1 MGTKNFFLPL
11 IYVHIQHL
19 TICIFT
25 LEPRTTFTYENFV
38 VENSPYKTWF
48 TSHSFTLL
56 FSSPSLLENFKWWVY
71 IQQHA
76 CNTMLTSATFYN
88 DIIVNY
94 SVTKHVVNN
103 KMTNLIWQNNI
114 DNSKDLNIEKELV
127 LEPNK

>member
-1 MGTKNFFLPL
+1 
-11 IYVHIQHL
+11 
-19 TICIFT
+19 
-25 LEPRTTFTYENFV
+25 
-38 VENSPYKTWF
+38 
-48 TSHSFTLL
+48 
-56 FSSPSLLENFKWWVY
+56 
-71 IQQHA
+71 
-76 CNTMLTSATFYN
+76 MLTSATFYN